1 MANFVKLAEDYTRQ
15 IEKVWNEVGLDI
27 SQQNERRL
35 ILYKKIDE
43 GFKDFL
49 LTVNYKKVIHH
60 CFIISHSV

>member
-49 LTVNYKKVIHH
+49 LTVNYTKTIH